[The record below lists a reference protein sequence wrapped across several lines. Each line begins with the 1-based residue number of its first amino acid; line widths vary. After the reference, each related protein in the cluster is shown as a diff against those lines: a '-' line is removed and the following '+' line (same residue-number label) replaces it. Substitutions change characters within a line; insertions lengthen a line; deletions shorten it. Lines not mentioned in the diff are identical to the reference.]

1 MKAIFVFENINFEKK
16 SDSFGS
22 LGVGLKNKRNFNS
35 EADLIKWIILFPEII
50 SGGKIKEWK
59 LNYLEYKKAFFGYEQ
74 FNYWTF
80 NEESPI
86 NLVDLVR
93 WIHNYIFINGEK
105 LTLTFIK
112 KIIEETL
119 EIIASNLLDEEENKL
134 KESINFKR
142 NINPKISMGIG
153 LSSKRDFNSEEEI
166 IEWVLNFP
174 EVVSEGEIKKWD
186 PNEVIWSPN
195 AVGADMGLP
204 SGISPEG
211 VGDPN
216 LRAKYEA
223 ALKENQEKIERY
235 TNQNRLHKWLKR
247 YLPQAEKYIVQ
258 LYSAPPYNNEELKQL
273 LEKYKIDR
281 KTQTRIINAVDA
293 NIQKE
298 AETIERLNKLR
309 GIK

>member
-1 MKAIFVFENINFEKK
+1 MLYEKKISHVRVTLFLYLICVSVINTKQNSAFGELQTNEQEYKQDMERIHAKNETFKAGPENNFEEYEKFAVTMQEKWKTKNPEEYAKIMIQICGTLNSGAFRGNRGYDAARKYALAVLTQPDRITLDTELELIGYIMTNTGLPK
-16 SDSFGS
+16 SPKGEELAQRRRKDVEIR
-22 LGVGLKNKRNFNS
+22 LHAWKRLNNS
-35 EADLIKWIILFPEII
+35 IDP
-50 SGGKIKEWK
+50 
-59 LNYLEYKKAFFGYEQ
+59 
-74 FNYWTF
+74 
-80 NEESPI
+80 
-86 NLVDLVR
+86 
-93 WIHNYIFINGEK
+93 
-105 LTLTFIK
+105 
-112 KIIEETL
+112 
-119 EIIASNLLDEEENKL
+119 
-134 KESINFKR
+134 
-142 NINPKISMGIG
+142 
-153 LSSKRDFNSEEEI
+153 
-166 IEWVLNFP
+166 
-174 EVVSEGEIKKWD
+174 KWD